1 MGKRE
6 FEKLKP
12 LKASTQMIRTCSAD
26 IPVKRNIYRKGSV
39 WTHKY
44 YKFYD
49 AAVENGILKVGI
61 WQRCFLRAPGQR
73 PDFTIY
79 IDRENKK
86 WLTYGSGRWSKKK
99 IINLDFENQ
108 EGEVFGSWNWNTDR
122 ALKIVTEYLDMP
134 AATIQE
140 AVRKYQTKDNLTGQK
155 YYRNELCEIDEFM
168 ETVPEAPKG
177 FNNDWL
183 IKTAFKSITSLMYH
197 SGRKV
202 TEAYCTRCQTTVQI
216 KDKPKHLKK
225 TKCPHCRAEATYR
238 SWDKQHAFED
248 TKSVGIL
255 QKLKGRK
262 DEYCLTRYNIRL
274 IYRKEN
280 GYKEP
285 EIRQGRVERF
295 WLMPGFSRFNAYEMD
310 EYKTTGVYRWCK
322 AGTHG
327 MGYSYYYAEP
337 YCVLYEKNI
346 DNILKDTDIK
356 YIPARK
362 IFEGKNLYIND
373 ALYLLDN
380 YHDAIEKIVKA
391 GMSNLTDEIMQSH
404 YGMRD
409 EVNTN
414 GRGLHEILR
423 LDRKNAR
430 LAVEMDCNIGELK
443 VLQAAQMAR
452 MSVDKELV
460 REVTKYTRYKRLDDI
475 CLLLQR
481 KNLRKMLNYLNKLQ
495 QEADVGP
502 ECALRDYEDFLGQL
516 QRLDIPSDKS
526 TRFPKNFYRVHE
538 ELAQRICE
546 RELKFKRENTRKK
559 NAMLR
564 KRVKKIRKDYEAK
577 SSIFVIV
584 WPQSK
589 IDFEKEG
596 QLQHNCVGGY
606 FERCAKGETTVFFLR
621 KKEEPE
627 KPFCTVEF
635 RDGKLIQ
642 CRTIYNGSAPE
653 DAMKYMKELEK
664 YYEKRQRVKVEM
676 R

>member
-12 LKASTQMIRTCSAD
+12 MKASTQMIKACLAD
-26 IPVKRNIYRKGSV
+26 VPVKRNIYRKGSV

-79 IDRENKK
+79 IDRKTGK
-86 WLTYGSGRWSKKK
+86 WMTYSSDGWSKAK
-99 IINLDFENQ
+99 IINLNFADQ
-108 EGEVFGSWNWNTDR
+108 EGEIFGSWNWNSTH

-140 AVRKYQTKDNLTGQK
+140 AVRKYQTKGNSAGQK

-168 ETVPEAPKG
+168 EAVPELPKG

-183 IKTAFKSITSLMYH
+183 IKAAFKSITSLMYH
-197 SGRKV
+197 PGRKV

-216 KDKPKHLKK
+216 TDKPKHLKK

-238 SWDKQHAFED
+238 SWNKQQTFD
-248 TKSVGIL
+248 GTKSVGIL
-255 QKLKGRK
+255 QKLKGRN

-295 WLMPGFSRFNAYEMD
+295 WLMPGSTRFNAYEMD

-327 MGYSYYYAEP
+327 MGYSYYCAEP

-346 DNILKDTDIK
+346 DRILKDTDIK

-362 IFEGKNLYIND
+362 ILGGKSLYIND

-414 GRGLHEILR
+414 GRRLNEILR
-423 LDRKNAR
+423 LDRKNTR
-430 LAVEMDCNIGELK
+430 LAVEMDCNIRELE
-443 VLQAAQMAR
+443 VLQAAQAAK
-452 MSVDKELV
+452 MSVDEELV
-460 REVTKYTRYKRLDDI
+460 REVTKYTRYKSQDDI
-475 CLLLQR
+475 CLFLQR
-481 KNLRKMLNYLNKLQ
+481 KNLRKMLSYLNKLQ
-495 QEADVGP
+495 QEADVSP
-502 ECALRDYEDFLGQL
+502 EYAIRDYEDYLEQL
-516 QRLDIPSDKS
+516 ARLRIPADKHN
-526 TRFPKNFYRVHE
+526 RFPANFYHVHD
-538 ELAQRICE
+538 ELAKQI
-546 RELKFKRENTRKK
+546 REEEAKVEQAKTRQK
-559 NAMLR
+559 NEILR
-564 KRVKKIRKDYEAK
+564 KVIKDIKKDYEVK
-577 SSIFVIV
+577 SNSFIIV

-589 IDFEKEG
+589 ADFTKEG

-606 FERCAKGETTVFFLR
+606 FDRCAKNETTVFFLR

-635 RDGKLIQ
+635 KNGKLIQ
-642 CRTIYNGSAPE
+642 CRTKFNNDAPE
-653 DAMKYMKELEK
+653 EAMKYMEKIEK
-664 YYEKRQRVKVEM
+664 YYEKQQRTKETM
-676 R
+676 